1 VEAPVGRDHVVRAI
15 DGDREAYSE
24 LVRQSID
31 RSYALASLVLRD
43 PDRARDATQE
53 AYVAAW
59 RGLSS
64 LRDPD
69 RFEPWLRRLVV
80 RACYQ
85 EVRREQRHRHVGVV
99 EIDVGGIAPDPAAQF
114 GDRDQLARAFRRL
127 PPDQRA
133 VLVLRH
139 FLDLTL
145 EETADALGV
154 PTGTAKSR
162 LHRATSAL
170 RAALEADE
178 RAPILVEGPMA

>member
-1 VEAPVGRDHVVRAI
+1 MGRDLVQRAI

-43 PDRARDATQE
+43 PDRARDATQD

-85 EVRREQRHRHVGVV
+85 ELRRERRHRHVQVV
-99 EIDVGGIAPDPAAQF
+99 EIDLGRMAPDPASGF
-114 GDRDQLARAFRRL
+114 GERDRLERAFRRL
-127 PPDQRA
+127 PPDQRTA
-133 VLVLRH
+133 LVLRH
-139 FLDLTL
+139 YLDLTL
-145 EETADALGV
+145 EEVADAMGV
-154 PTGTAKSR
+154 PIGTAKSR
-162 LHRATSAL
+162 LHRAASAM
-170 RAALEADE
+170 RAILEADD
-178 RAPILVEGPMA
+178 RVSILVEGPVA